1 MTDYTQCDSTS
12 TYSLYLLIS
21 ESLPYLL
28 ERKEQQRQ
36 VERHISF
43 SINGIDPHSL
53 RGPWWQDDD

>member
-1 MTDYTQCDSTS
+1 M
-12 TYSLYLLIS
+12 LIS